1 MVIGKKMSK
10 SFHKSFEVKDKKMV
24 RSKLFSAPTIVS
36 FVWDQRLI
44 LFFFIFFAFFPQKK
58 LKLTLQKRKIKDF
71 ILRAA
76 KAAAEKKPTEKWET
90 INEDI

>member
-1 MVIGKKMSK
+1 MSK

-24 RSKLFSAPTIVS
+24 CSKLFSAPTIVS

-44 LFFFIFFAFFPQKK
+44 LFFAFFPQKR

-76 KAAAEKKPTEKWET
+76 KAAAEKKTTEKWVT